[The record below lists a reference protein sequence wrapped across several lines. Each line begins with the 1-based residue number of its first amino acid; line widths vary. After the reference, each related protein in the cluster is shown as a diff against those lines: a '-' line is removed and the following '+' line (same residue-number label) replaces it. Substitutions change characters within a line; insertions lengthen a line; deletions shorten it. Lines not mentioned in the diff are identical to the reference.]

1 MRYIGCMKRLSL
13 TRKRERGYMMVMVL
27 GAMMIMGILM
37 TKAMPNLVKEMQ
49 REAEEE
55 AIFRGESYA
64 RAIRLY
70 HTTTQTY
77 PLSLEDLIK
86 ARPPYIRKIYKD
98 PLNQEGDWEL
108 ITAVPPGAS
117 GDTTGL
123 PIIGVRSK
131 SQKDSVK
138 LYRGK
143 SMHSDWT
150 FTATD
155 DILGIMGGEAGSG
168 FSNNTK
174 PGADSGSESGPESGE
189 DPGEKR

>member
-1 MRYIGCMKRLSL
+1 MRYIGCMKRIFRK
-13 TRKRERGYMMVMVL
+13 RKRERGYMMVMLL
-27 GAMMIMGILM
+27 GTIMIMGILM
-37 TKAMPNLVKEMQ
+37 TKAAPNLIKEMQ

-64 RAIRLY
+64 KAIRLY
-70 HTTTQTY
+70 HANTQTY

-86 ARPPYIRKIYKD
+86 ARPPYIRKLYKD
-98 PLNQEGDWEL
+98 PLTQEGDWEL
-108 ITAVPPGAS
+108 ITAVPAGAS

-150 FTATD
+150 FSATD
-155 DILGIMGGEAGSG
+155 DILGIMGGEGGVQGG
-168 FSNNTK
+168 FSTSTK
-174 PGADSGSESGPESGE
+174 PGETPGETPGE
-189 DPGEKR
+189 DAGDKK